1 MFDGIIRR
9 KSQKY
14 CNNQEFLD
22 YYFFLLEGHYNF
34 HKLKAQIGN
43 ECPCFAKITSK
54 SVIRWNCF
62 QCPNRICKIIQNRET
77 KKRNC
82 QNRKPSTAVPA
93 YPHGAPWQMCPR
105 CSFMTDRKS
114 ELWAPWLV
122 QLMYYPDRSC
132 SQNDGNTRI
141 LPHLDSVLVLL
152 GH

>member
-22 YYFFLLEGHYNF
+22 YYFLLEGHYNL

-82 QNRKPSTAVPA
+82 QKRKPSTAMPA
-93 YPHGAPWQMCPR
+93 YPHGAPWQMCPP

-114 ELWAPWLV
+114 ELWAPWLI

-141 LPHLDSVLVLL
+141 LAHLDSVLVLL